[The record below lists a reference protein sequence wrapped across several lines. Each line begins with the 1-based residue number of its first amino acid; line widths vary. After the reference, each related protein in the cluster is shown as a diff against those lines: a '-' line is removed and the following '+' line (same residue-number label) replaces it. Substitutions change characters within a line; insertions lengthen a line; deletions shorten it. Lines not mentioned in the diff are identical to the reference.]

1 MNGKRLED
9 VNTNSRGLLS
19 PRFYDGIHIYIWRL
33 EDANRQRYL
42 SSDTSKLGP
51 AHVHILF
58 LYGKLLEFFQGAVE
72 YVAVNETLN
81 TINASAVRVLP
92 EFPFALVL

>member
-1 MNGKRLED
+1 MNGK
-9 VNTNSRGLLS
+9 
-19 PRFYDGIHIYIWRL
+19 RL
-33 EDANRQRYL
+33 EDANRQRNL

-51 AHVHILF
+51 AHLHILF

-72 YVAVNETLN
+72 DVTVYEALDAFN
-81 TINASAVRVLP
+81 TSAVRVLP